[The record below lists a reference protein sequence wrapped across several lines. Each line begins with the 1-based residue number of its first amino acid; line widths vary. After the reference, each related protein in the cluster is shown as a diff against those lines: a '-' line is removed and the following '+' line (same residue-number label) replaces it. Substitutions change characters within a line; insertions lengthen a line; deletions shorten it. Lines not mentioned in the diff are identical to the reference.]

1 MNAMVMEKLDQLFR
15 VISRFALLN
24 ILWLSFTI
32 FGLVVVGLFPATVA
46 MFSVA
51 RKWVQGEEDVS
62 VIKSFWAFFKV
73 NFVKANIYGWIC
85 ALVGFILYLNY
96 QVMITSSTE
105 VPLVVV
111 ISFLLL
117 VLIYLLLIVSV
128 IPVSIHFEG
137 NGRDIL
143 RKTSMFIIGRIHIA
157 LLFLLIV
164 WTVSYMSLA
173 FPTVILFF
181 SGSVLSYMLMWFFI
195 RTLEKLEQ
203 KQIQQ
208 RLT

>member
-1 MNAMVMEKLDQLFR
+1 MVMEKLDQLFR

-96 QVMITSSTE
+96 QVMITSGTE